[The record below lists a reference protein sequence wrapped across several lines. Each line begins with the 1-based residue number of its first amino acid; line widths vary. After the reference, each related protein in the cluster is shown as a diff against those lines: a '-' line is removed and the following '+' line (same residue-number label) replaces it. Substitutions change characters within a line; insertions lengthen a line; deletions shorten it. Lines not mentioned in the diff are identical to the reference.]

1 MYGDGRQEDDSMNT
15 VLIWITLI
23 LLIVG
28 GIFNTLSIKAIGKFH
43 DKQLKINED
52 IIEIL
57 KRERG

>member
-1 MYGDGRQEDDSMNT
+1 MNT
-15 VLIWITLI
+15 ILIWITLI
-23 LLIVG
+23 ILIAG
-28 GIFNTLSIKAIGKFH
+28 NIFNTLAIKAISEFH

>member
-1 MYGDGRQEDDSMNT
+1 MNII
-15 VLIWITLI
+15 LIWITLI
-23 LLIVG
+23 LLLVG
-28 GIFNTLSIKAIGKFH
+28 GIFNTLAIRAIGKFH

>member
-1 MYGDGRQEDDSMNT
+1 MNIM
-15 VLIWITLI
+15 LIWITLI
-23 LLIVG
+23 LALVG
-28 GIFNTLSIKAIGKFH
+28 GIFNTLAIKAIGKFH